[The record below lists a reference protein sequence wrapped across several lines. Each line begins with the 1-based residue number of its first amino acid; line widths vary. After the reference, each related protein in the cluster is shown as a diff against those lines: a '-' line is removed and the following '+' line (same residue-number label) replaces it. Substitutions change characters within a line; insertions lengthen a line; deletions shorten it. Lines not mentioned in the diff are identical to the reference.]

1 MKTQDTVALLITAVA
16 LLVAAGVTHEYAL
29 WGSAGN
35 YTVPW
40 FCGALAVALLVLILT
55 AALSGCAP
63 GSIPLSRVLVMLIGA
78 SVIVGIGMIVDAL
91 SYGMSDDWTGS
102 IGEWAGFTIMLAA
115 LFWVPRFR
123 PEQSGK

>member
-29 WGSAGN
+29 WGSAGT

-55 AALSGCAP
+55 ATLTGCTP
-63 GSIPLSRVLVMLIGA
+63 GTIPLSRMLVMLIGT
-78 SVIVGIGMIVDAL
+78 SSIVGIGMIVDTL
-91 SYGMSDDWTGS
+91 SYGMSGDWTGI
-102 IGEWAGFTIMLAA
+102 IGEWAGFTVMLAA
-115 LFWVPRFR
+115 LFWVPRFG
-123 PEQSGK
+123 PERSRK